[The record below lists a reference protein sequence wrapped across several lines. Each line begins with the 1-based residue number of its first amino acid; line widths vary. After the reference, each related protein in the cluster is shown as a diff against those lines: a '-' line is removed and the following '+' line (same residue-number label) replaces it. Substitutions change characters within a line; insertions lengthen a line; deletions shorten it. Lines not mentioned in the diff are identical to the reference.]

1 MSYRLENRIGIAAPA
16 EIIWDLVADV
26 PGWADWN
33 PLYPAAEGVIRIG
46 ETLRL
51 TQALPGQKPEP
62 IAARVLDWVPYE
74 QLHWFTSA
82 GNGMVKAVRYIEIE
96 KLDEDSC
103 IFSNGELYSGWL
115 GPYAAKRMKGS
126 IRAGFAA
133 MGEALKAKA
142 EAIYAQQP
150 KVAKTGPK
158 VVVAE
163 HPKPVAPLVS
173 PVRGI
178 MTPKPLYKPG
188 GR

>member
-1 MSYRLENRIGIAAPA
+1 MAHRLENRIGIQAPA
-16 EIIWDLVADV
+16 EVIWGIVADV

-33 PLYPAAEGVIRIG
+33 PLYPEASGVIRIG
-46 ETLRL
+46 EVLSL
-51 TQALPGQKPEP
+51 TQALPGQKPEA

-82 GNGMVKAVRYIEIE
+82 GSGLVKAVRYIEIE

-115 GPYAAKRMKGS
+115 GPFVAKRMKGP

-133 MGEALKAKA
+133 MGEAIKAKA
-142 EAIYAQQP
+142 EGVYAKQP
-150 KVAKTGPK
+150 KVKKAPLKPLVT
-158 VVVAE
+158 E

-173 PVRGI
+173 PVHGI